1 MVYYPSNYKYSKE
14 NLLKVM
20 VAFNRRT
27 EPELVEWMEEKE
39 NKAGYIKGLV
49 RDDIERSKEEEKKEE
64 EK

>member
-1 MVYYPSNYKYSKE
+1 MAYYPANYRYSKE

-27 EPELVEWMEEKE
+27 EPELAEWMEEKE

-49 RDDIERSKEEEKKEE
+49 RDDIERSKEEGE